1 MKNDEKW
8 WKIMKKNEKLWRTTK
23 QVMYESDAVNLS
35 FSLDLQQIIDVVN
48 IHFFSCILSSKWWRS
63 ALKWFKS
70 QIWEVWWWDVG
81 IVFVAGYLLFD
92 KCIKQISNSV
102 HFEPFVTWN
111 KRKLIRNLWFTYI
124 SSRIYR
130 VSKKELPFVK
140 KVMLKLR
147 SCQNLAYL
155 VKYVLTS
162 KNKTFIRIYQIL
174 SIVSIPIMA

>member
-1 MKNDEKW
+1 MKN
-8 WKIMKKNEKLWRTTK
+8 NEQLWRTTK

-48 IHFFSCILSSKWWRS
+48 IHFVCVCGGVGGSIEIFLGETQLKNTLQFNWRQQLSSKWWRS

-70 QIWEVWWWDVG
+70 QIWEVSWKQFDSILLDVG

-111 KRKLIRNLWFTYI
+111 KRKLIQNLWFTYI
-124 SSRIYR
+124 
-130 VSKKELPFVK
+130 
-140 KVMLKLR
+140 
-147 SCQNLAYL
+147 
-155 VKYVLTS
+155 
-162 KNKTFIRIYQIL
+162 L
-174 SIVSIPIMA
+174 S